1 MYKFIVS
8 DLDGTLL
15 NSDRALSSK
24 TKNTLSYMHK
34 LNKSLIIAT
43 GRSYPLIPNE
53 FFDIECLK
61 YVICFNGAAIYDN
74 CLKKTIYECSIKKN
88 QS

>member
-53 FFDIECLK
+53 FLI
-61 YVICFNGAAIYDN
+61 
-74 CLKKTIYECSIKKN
+74 
-88 QS
+88 